1 MPSDYPQ
8 MFIAL
13 LHFPVY
19 NKARQVVATSLTTL
33 NLHDLARL
41 AATYGTPGCYVVTPL
56 QRQRELARKMIVH
69 WTQGYGATYNPTR
82 AEALQHLHVVEHLE
96 AVEQDIWQR
105 CGIAPRTIATDA
117 RQFPQCISYTAL
129 RQIVWQ
135 RREAFLL
142 LLGTGWGL
150 TEELMT
156 QCAYILAPIYGLTPY
171 NHLPVRIAAGI
182 ILDRLLGPTDAIAV
196 AAGATDGPERS
207 AVAAWKSGRRYGPI
221 SGR

>member
-8 MFIAL
+8 MFVAL

-56 QRQRELARKMIVH
+56 QRQRELARQMIVH

-82 AEALQHLHVVEHLE
+82 AEALQHIYVVEHLE
-96 AVEQDIWQR
+96 AVEQDILQR
-105 CGIAPRTIATDA
+105 CGMAPRTIATDA
-117 RQFPQCISYTAL
+117 RQFPQCISYPAL
-129 RQIVWQ
+129 RQLIWQ

-150 TEELMT
+150 AEEMMT

-171 NHLPVRIAAGI
+171 NHLPVRVAAGI
-182 ILDRLLGPTDAIAV
+182 MLDRLLGHADAV
-196 AAGATDGPERS
+196 VSSSPLRAGDEKGTGS
-207 AVAAWKSGRRYGPI
+207 CML
-221 SGR
+221 

>member
-8 MFIAL
+8 MFVAL

-19 NKARQVVATSLTTL
+19 NKERQIVATSLTTL
-33 NLHDLARL
+33 NLHDLSRL

-56 QRQRELARKMIVH
+56 QRQRDLARQMIRH

-96 AVEQDIWQR
+96 AVEQDILQR
-105 CGIAPRTIATDA
+105 CGMAPHTIATDA
-117 RQFPQCISYTAL
+117 RQVSQCISYTAL
-129 RQIVWQ
+129 RQIIWQ
-135 RREAFLL
+135 QREAFLL

-150 TEELMT
+150 AEEVMT
-156 QCAYILAPIYGLTPY
+156 HCEYILAPIYGLTSY

-182 ILDRLLGPTDAIAV
+182 ILDRLLGHADV
-196 AAGATDGPERS
+196 VAGASPLPTCHEKGTGS
-207 AVAAWKSGRRYGPI
+207 CML
-221 SGR
+221 